1 MKLLNGKSET
11 LKNSMIK
18 RYLLFCL
25 ILIVPILS
33 ISQTTSDSIKIS
45 SEQLRTTNLI
55 FAEHSKLSKENVL
68 LKSQVVNLE
77 KIDSI
82 WVHTDSVRR
91 EQISNYAT
99 VVKQQEDKLK
109 KAKKWSNFKN
119 YVIGGLSILA
129 ICLLL

>member
-1 MKLLNGKSET
+1 
-11 LKNSMIK
+11 MIK

-33 ISQTTSDSIKIS
+33 ISQTTQDSIKIS
-45 SEQLRTTNLI
+45 TEQLRTTNLI
-55 FAEHSKLSKENVL
+55 FAEHAKLSSENVL

-91 EQISNYAT
+91 EQISEYAT
-99 VVKQQEDKLK
+99 IVEKQQKQIK
-109 KAKKWSNFKN
+109 KVKKWSRIKD
-119 YVIGGLSILA
+119 YIIGGLSILG

>member
-1 MKLLNGKSET
+1 M
-11 LKNSMIK
+11 LKNIMIK

-55 FAEHSKLSKENVL
+55 FTEHAKFSEENSL
-68 LKSQVVNLE
+68 LRAQIVNLE
-77 KIDSI
+77 KVDSI

-91 EQISNYAT
+91 EQISDYEK
-99 VVKQQEDKLK
+99 VVQQKDKQIK
-109 KAKKWSNFKN
+109 KVKKWSSFKD
-119 YVIGGLSILA
+119 YIIGGLSILA

>member
-1 MKLLNGKSET
+1 M
-11 LKNSMIK
+11 MK

-33 ISQTTSDSIKIS
+33 NSQTTSDSIKIS
-45 SEQLRTTNLI
+45 SEQLKITNLI
-55 FAEHSKLSKENVL
+55 FAEHSKLSKENIL

-77 KIDSI
+77 KVDSI

-91 EQISNYAT
+91 EQISEYST
-99 VVKQQEDKLK
+99 IVEKQQKQIK
-109 KAKKWSNFKN
+109 KVKKWSKFKD
-119 YVIGGLSILA
+119 YVIGGLTILS